1 MSPMLAWRNACD
13 NHKSTVTRKGS
24 TMVKKLSL
32 FFVALVIMPV
42 ALAQDLNY
50 GEGEFVANF
59 DIDSAH
65 TVDGTNY
72 KISASGEAGPY
83 GRVWLSYEFTDKL
96 GLGDAGEFTGHA
108 WTQNGEEFATATL
121 QGVYRRKGAIFQMYS
136 LDMVSNGVINIVSGE
151 ADFVAKTLTF
161 KVSELK

>member
-1 MSPMLAWRNACD
+1 MKMIKRW
-13 NHKSTVTRKGS
+13 V
-24 TMVKKLSL
+24 
-32 FFVALVIMPV
+32 VAVIAVLWLPLT
-42 ALAQDLNY
+42 LAQDLDY

-59 DIDSAH
+59 DIDAAH
-65 TVDGTNY
+65 TTDGTNY

-96 GLGDAGEFTGHA
+96 GMGDAGEFTGFA

-121 QGVYRRKGAIFQMYS
+121 QGVYRRKGTIFQMYS

-161 KVSELK
+161 KVSPLK

>member
-1 MSPMLAWRNACD
+1 MIMMRRW
-13 NHKSTVTRKGS
+13 V
-24 TMVKKLSL
+24 
-32 FFVALVIMPV
+32 VAAV
-42 ALAQDLNY
+42 AALWASFTLAQDLNY

-65 TVDGTNY
+65 TTDGTNY

-96 GLGDAGEFTGHA
+96 GMGDAGEFTGFA

-121 QGVYRRKGAIFQMYS
+121 QGVYRRKGTIFEMYS
-136 LDMVSNGVINIVSGE
+136 LDMVSDGVVNIVSGE
-151 ADFVAKTLTF
+151 ADFVAKTMTF
-161 KVSELK
+161 KVSPLK